1 MSFRIES
8 GKLLKYYPEKS
19 ETDVVIPDYV
29 QVIGKQAFARC
40 KNLHSVIIPE
50 SVVEIEKGAFLWCS
64 DLLYI
69 DIPDSVEK
77 IGYEAFHCCLILERV
92 KLPRALKFLGDYAFS
107 ECGMLHEIVIP
118 DGVTKIEN
126 FAFYVCTSL
135 AHVKLPKDLT
145 EIGKMAFSGCLSL
158 RSIEIPE
165 GVTFIGEGAF
175 SGSGLSRA
183 IIPRSIKTIDYAVFH
198 DTDDLVTNIPISDWQ
213 GKWGISREGYA
224 LNFMNTYS
232 PDDPFLEGLKE
243 ENNQGIED
251 FIYDIELNFSPKDD
265 IKALRYLI
273 KEKLLEV
280 EDVEFFSEKLIGDP
294 EMEAML
300 LDYKNAHFSAEYM
313 EQWERDR
320 LDKALGIKE
329 YTRRELSRSFQLV
342 KTNGEYGI
350 KRYRGSDTTVIVP
363 GKIDGL
369 PVTDIFEDAF
379 YALGNI
385 RSVFIEEGI
394 VRIET
399 GAFEGCPRLTE
410 VTLPES
416 LEGINDE
423 AFSEC
428 INLTEITIPSNVV
441 YIGEAVF
448 SGCSR
453 LARATLPDEITTI
466 EPSAFSRTAISEILI
481 PEGVEVIKEYAFYS
495 CEKLSKVTL
504 PRGLKSIRETA
515 FAKCRS
521 LKRIV
526 LYGELCSISPTAFA
540 DIPELTIAAPPGS
553 YAMKFAL
560 DNGYR
565 FEPLE
570 PEKEE

>member
-1 MSFRIES
+1 MSFCIES

-19 ETDVVIPDYV
+19 ETDVVIPDGV
-29 QVIGKQAFARC
+29 KIIGWEAFEEC
-40 KNLHSVIIPE
+40 DDLNSVVIPE
-50 SVVEIEKGAFLWCS
+50 GVVEIETWAFMGCVR
-64 DLLYI
+64 LLYI

-77 IGYEAFHCCLILERV
+77 IGAQVFCGCLALERV
-92 KLPRALKFLGDYAFS
+92 KLPRTLKLLDRDTFRECHSLSEITFPDDLTIIGGSAFS
-107 ECGMLHEIVIP
+107 YC
-118 DGVTKIEN
+118 
-126 FAFYVCTSL
+126 SRL
-135 AHVKLPKDLT
+135 AHVTLPKNL
-145 EIGKMAFSGCLSL
+145 IGIGHEAFYGCEALK
-158 RSIEIPE
+158 SIVIPE
-165 GVTFIGEGAF
+165 GVTFIGKRAF
-175 SGSGLSRA
+175 AGSGLSRA

-198 DTDDLVTNIPISDWQ
+198 GTDDLVTNIPIADWQ
-213 GKWGISREGYA
+213 DRWGIKRERYA
-224 LNFMNTYS
+224 LNFMNS
-232 PDDPFLEGLKE
+232 FAAGDPFLESLKE
-243 ENNQGIED
+243 ENNQSIKE
-251 FIYDIELNFSPKDD
+251 FIYDIELKFSPKDD

-273 KEKLLEV
+273 KEELLEI
-280 EDVEFFSEKLIGDP
+280 EDIEFFSKKMIGDA

-300 LDYKNAHFSAEYM
+300 LDYKNKRFSAEYM
-313 EQWERDR
+313 EKWERDR

-329 YTRRELSRSFQLV
+329 YTRRELSRSFKLV
-342 KTNGEYGI
+342 RTNGEYGI
-350 KRYRGSDTTVIVP
+350 KRYRGSDTTVIIP

-416 LEGINDE
+416 LEGINDD
-423 AFSEC
+423 AFCEC

-453 LARATLPDEITTI
+453 LARATLPDGITTI

-481 PEGVEVIKEYAFYS
+481 PEWVEIIKGYAFYS
-495 CEKLSKVTL
+495 CEKLARVTL
-504 PRGLKSIRETA
+504 PHSLKMINEFA
-515 FAKCRS
+515 FARCRS
-521 LKRIV
+521 LKKIV
-526 LYGELCSISPTAFA
+526 LYGELCSISPNAFA

-570 PEKEE
+570 PEK